1 MADGFLEDE
10 EPAIAVVGGRYII
23 GQKLGAGAFGSVY
36 QAQDL
41 KRERCLVAIKTL
53 DFADVPQHLSEQSW
67 KSWPVMREI
76 ELLQSLESHPN
87 ICSVLDFVRGANGR
101 RFHLVME
108 LLRGPNLQYVLRKRG
123 ALECAEAATI
133 LRQCVSALAHLHE
146 RKIVHRDVKP
156 SNIVLRDAVP
166 NVRHSPLH
174 KCRIQLVD
182 FGLARLVPEQC
193 LRSPGRKKPRDR
205 TAAGKDGE
213 LHGSKEGSKH
223 GGSESGGS
231 KEGSKHGG
239 DKFECS
245 VHSSKLFA
253 PPEFQ
258 EAWDASQSKIL
269 VTSAAAALID
279 VYSLGIVLEYMVLGA
294 RRDQRA
300 AGRADGARGTGLGCL
315 LCASLPRLVKLAPL
329 RRTRAPQDLPPDL
342 AQLIERMTA
351 PVFVRAALREV
362 AAHPWVRD
370 GEDGDADGGSVT
382 MGVRSAGS
390 ASDAPAPAA

>member
-166 NVRHSPLH
+166 NARTSPCTSARSSWWTLASRAS
-174 KCRIQLVD
+174 CRA
-182 FGLARLVPEQC
+182 G
-193 LRSPGRKKPRDR
+193 SPRA
-205 TAAGKDGE
+205 TEEAAGQGGVGQESE
-213 LHGSKEGSKH
+213 LCDSKEGSKH
-223 GGSESGGS
+223 GGSESGGG

-253 PPEFQ
+253 PPEF
-258 EAWDASQSKIL
+258 KRR
-269 VTSAAAALID
+269 
-279 VYSLGIVLEYMVLGA
+279 GMPRKA
-294 RRDQRA
+294 RS
-300 AGRADGARGTGLGCL
+300 C
-315 LCASLPRLVKLAPL
+315 
-329 RRTRAPQDLPPDL
+329 
-342 AQLIERMTA
+342 
-351 PVFVRAALREV
+351 
-362 AAHPWVRD
+362 
-370 GEDGDADGGSVT
+370 
-382 MGVRSAGS
+382 
-390 ASDAPAPAA
+390 